1 MLNHFKKTWYCY
13 NCCTMSITFHAKC
26 CGFVMEYKK
35 LRVKIIYYCSSW
47 FYMVNKCDSYQVY
60 PYQINKTKIFF
71 GIFVIQHLVF
81 IPILGR
87 KFGGYIIFR
96 VKGQRWT
103 IFLTKQSIL
112 YLSHSDCWCRD
123 GPFNAFILC
132 LA

>member
-1 MLNHFKKTWYCY
+1 
-13 NCCTMSITFHAKC
+13 MSITFHAKC
-26 CGFVMEYKK
+26 CGFVMEYQK

-87 KFGGYIIFR
+87 KFGLYIIFR
-96 VKGQRWT
+96 VKGQR
-103 IFLTKQSIL
+103 
-112 YLSHSDCWCRD
+112 
-123 GPFNAFILC
+123 
-132 LA
+132 